1 MPPTNSAINRFAR
14 QIVGLW
20 LVWLLVLWGYQAAV
34 TARYQVQR
42 PDSALF
48 WTAASTGNAQRP
60 ILSDPFMNAQVA
72 WDSEF
77 YLSLALYGYD
87 DPEAR
92 RLPQP
97 GLLSSKP
104 LALNYA
110 FYPVYP
116 YLMRLLSY
124 PLGILG
130 FTPIA
135 TATLAGLVISALGT
149 LAGILALASWVEQN
163 QGQAQAFR
171 AVAYLLSFPTGF
183 FLAQVYTEGLYVG
196 LSFGC
201 LALLRRHWGWAV
213 LLATVATLTRAVG
226 ILLII
231 PLGWAWIGAVRRQR
245 ELSQQLMLQ
254 AVALLLPVFVHLV
267 WRFSFWGKAFQAVQQ
282 QFFNCGLFNLRAAAS
297 VWNAGFLSLSGDNAA
312 AAVYYAIELS
322 AIALGIFSCLLT
334 LRRYPGISIYG
345 LLMILVSITCGT
357 AWSFSR
363 YLLAVPS
370 VFLVLSHWGDSPL
383 FDRVWSLIS
392 ILLLAMFSALFSFNF
407 WAG

>member
-1 MPPTNSAINRFAR
+1 MPPINSAINRFTR
-14 QIVGLW
+14 QIIGLW
-20 LVWLLVLWGYQAAV
+20 LIWLLVLWGYQAVV

-42 PDSALF
+42 PDLALF

-60 ILSDPFMNAQVA
+60 ILSAPFMNAQVA

-77 YLSLALYGYD
+77 YLSIALYGYD

-92 RLPQP
+92 RLSQP
-97 GLLSSKP
+97 VPSSKP

-124 PLGILG
+124 PLSILG
-130 FTPIA
+130 LTPVA

-149 LAGILALASWVEQN
+149 LAGILALAGWVEQN

-196 LSFGC
+196 LSFSC
-201 LALLRRHWGWAV
+201 LALRRRHWGWAV
-213 LLATVATLTRAVG
+213 GLATVATLTRAVG
-226 ILLII
+226 ILLVI
-231 PLGWAWIGAVRRQR
+231 PLGWDWISAVRRQR
-245 ELSQQLMLQ
+245 KLSRQLMLQ
-254 AVALLLPVFVHLV
+254 AIAVLLPVFGHLV
-267 WRFSFWGKAFQAVQQ
+267 WRFSFWGTAFQAVQQ
-282 QFFNCGLFNLRAAAS
+282 QFFNCGLFDLRAAALA
-297 VWNAGFLSLSGDNAA
+297 WNAGFLALSGDNAA

-322 AIALGIFSCLLT
+322 AITLGMISCLLT
-334 LRRYPGISIYG
+334 LRRYPGVSIYG
-345 LLMILVSITCGT
+345 LLMILVSTTCGT

-370 VFLVLSHWGDSPL
+370 VFIVLSHWGNSPL
-383 FDRVWSLIS
+383 FDRAWSLIS
-392 ILLLAMFSALFSFNF
+392 ILLLAMLSALFSFNF